1 MKIVVIQDYLRMGGT
16 EMQAVSMVA
25 GFQSKGWDA
34 QLLTLR
40 PGGPLL
46 ERTERLGLKVNC
58 LQPFDYKLN
67 WAHPGLHKE
76 IHRIG
81 PDCILLMGRNGNS
94 IGGKIIHSF
103 PQMKVFGTFRT
114 GRKLPKAYIET
125 LQNCHHIFTNSN
137 WGLDQLNSLDIGSGK
152 ISVIPNGIVHEDIES
167 EDSSYRENARKELGI
182 PSDRVVLIKVAAFRK
197 GKNHAGL
204 LKQLSKFEG
213 NWELWLVGEGPELQ
227 ACRRLTDQLELNERV
242 RFLGQQSNLNKLYHG
257 ADIAVLYS
265 TEDSL
270 PNFLVEA
277 QAAGLPVVALDCAG
291 VAETFIDGKTGCLVD
306 LDNGDDFLGALTR
319 VIEDE
324 PLRARMSQEA
334 QVWAQEQ
341 FCPSA
346 RLNDYALKI
355 QELVG

>member
-1 MKIVVIQDYLRMGGT
+1 MGGT

-34 QLLTLR
+34 LLLTLR

-46 ERTERLGLKVNC
+46 ERAERLGLKVNC
-58 LQPFDYKLN
+58 LQPFDFKLN
-67 WAHPGLHKE
+67 WAHLGLQKE

-94 IGGKIIHSF
+94 IGAKIIHSF

-114 GRKLPKAYIET
+114 GRKLPKAYLET

-137 WGLDQLNSLDIGSGK
+137 WGLEQLNSLDIGSGK

-167 EDSSYRENARKELGI
+167 KDNSYRENARKELGT
-182 PSDRVVLIKVAAFRK
+182 PSDRVVLIKVAAFRA
-197 GKNHAGL
+197 GKDHAGL
-204 LKQLSKFEG
+204 LRQLSKFEG
-213 NWELWLVGEGPELQ
+213 NWELWLVGEGPEFQ
-227 ACRRLTDQLELNERV
+227 NCKRLTDQLILNEKI
-242 RFLGQQSNLNKLYHG
+242 RFLGHQSNIKKLYQG

-265 TEDSL
+265 TEESL

-277 QAAGLPVVALDCAG
+277 QTAGLPVVALDCAG
-291 VAETFIDGKTGCLVD
+291 VAETFLDGKTGCLVN

-346 RLNDYALKI
+346 RLNEYALKI